1 MINETKIWLDLQRLA
16 DDKAICLNESFLDD
30 QRCSEF
36 SLSASGLHMDYSKNL
51 IDKDII
57 NKLIFL
63 LEGTYFQDLRE
74 KMFSGKQINHTE
86 KRSVGHVMLRAFSQ
100 NNMDVMGKDIIP
112 EVRLELYKMACFVD
126 AVRSGEWLG
135 YSGKP
140 IGHIVNIGIG
150 GSDLG
155 PKMATEA
162 LTPYCTDRLT
172 ISYVS
177 NVDGSQIYQALKHS
191 KAETTLFIVCSKSF
205 KTQETLNN
213 ATLARQWFLQN
224 GGDQNSVFKHF
235 CAVTS
240 NNKDAANFGIKADQQ
255 FSMWDWVGGRF
266 SLWSTVGLS
275 TALMIGMD
283 KFVELLEGAESM
295 DRHFLKAPPA
305 ENMPVL
311 LALLGVW
318 YINFKKARSHAILPY
333 DNYLRYFPEYMQQ
346 LDMESNGK
354 RVSREGDK
362 LDIDTSPVVWG
373 TAGTNGQ
380 HAYFQLLHQGSQLIP
395 ADFILVKE
403 SHNPLGE
410 NHELLLTNGIAQME
424 ALMKGRTREKAYSE
438 MQKKGL
444 PEEEI
449 KSTLP
454 YKVFPGNRPSTAIV
468 LDKVTPKSLGALI
481 ALYEHKVFT
490 QGVIWGLNSFDQWGV
505 EYGKELASV
514 IKNEVDKGLPFS
526 AHDSSTRNLIEY
538 MFPKI

>member
-1 MINETKIWLDLQRLA
+1 
-16 DDKAICLNESFLDD
+16 
-30 QRCSEF
+30 
-36 SLSASGLHMDYSKNL
+36 
-51 IDKDII
+51 
-57 NKLIFL
+57 
-63 LEGTYFQDLRE
+63 
-74 KMFSGKQINHTE
+74 
-86 KRSVGHVMLRAFSQ
+86 
-100 NNMDVMGKDIIP
+100 
-112 EVRLELYKMACFVD
+112 
-126 AVRSGEWLG
+126 
-135 YSGKP
+135 
-140 IGHIVNIGIG
+140 
-150 GSDLG
+150 
-155 PKMATEA
+155 
-162 LTPYCTDRLT
+162 
-172 ISYVS
+172 
-177 NVDGSQIYQALKHS
+177 
-191 KAETTLFIVCSKSF
+191 
-205 KTQETLNN
+205 
-213 ATLARQWFLQN
+213 
-224 GGDQNSVFKHF
+224 
-235 CAVTS
+235 
-240 NNKDAANFGIKADQQ
+240 
-255 FSMWDWVGGRF
+255 
-266 SLWSTVGLS
+266 
-275 TALMIGMD
+275 MIGMD

-318 YINFKKARSHAILPY
+318 YINFKKASSHAILPY

-424 ALMKGRTREKAYSE
+424 ALMKGRTREKVYSE